1 MAKLQTITFASLEEG
16 DNLFGI
22 ETDPQGQA
30 SVLEYTIGQDGIKVT
45 DGSPIAP
52 SEAKYVKIVDI
63 TRQYDISQPIKLY
76 GYEVSNDDI
85 LDMQFQLVEL
95 PDDYWV
101 DEELANKKCAFIN
114 AQPEIDAFIETYKN
128 LAIVLP
134 EAGEMQK
141 LEVKS
146 FTLSRDNLAESMET
160 FATYVIGLI
169 NREVTFATEVDG
181 KYISDQT
188 IDQAF
193 DKIRNYV

>member
-16 DNLFGI
+16 DSLFRI
-22 ETDPQGQA
+22 ETDSQRKA
-30 SVLEYTIGQDGIKVT
+30 SVLKYTIGQDGIKVN
-45 DGSPIAP
+45 DGSAISP

-134 EAGEMQK
+134 EASEMPK
-141 LEVKS
+141 LEIKS
-146 FTLSRDNLAESMET
+146 FTLSRDNLAESMEIFT
-160 FATYVIGLI
+160 NYVVGLI
-169 NREVTFATEVDG
+169 NREITFVTEVDG
-181 KYISDQT
+181 KYVSDQT

-193 DKIRNYV
+193 AKIRDYI

>member
-16 DNLFGI
+16 DKLFRI

-30 SVLEYTIGQDGIKVT
+30 SVLKYTIGQDGIKVN
-45 DGSPIAP
+45 DGSAISP

-114 AQPEIDAFIETYKN
+114 AQPEIDAFIDDFKN

-134 EAGEMQK
+134 EYEDMPK
-141 LEVKS
+141 LEIKS
-146 FTLSRDNLAESMET
+146 FTLSRDNLAESMEIFT
-160 FATYVIGLI
+160 NYVIGLI
-169 NREVTFATEVDG
+169 NREITFATEVDG
-181 KYISDQT
+181 KYVSDQT

-193 DKIRNYV
+193 AKIREYV

>member
-16 DNLFGI
+16 DNLFRI
-22 ETDPQGQA
+22 ETDPGGTA
-30 SVLEYTIGQDGIKVT
+30 SVLKYTIGQDGIKVN

-101 DEELANKKCAFIN
+101 DKELANKKCAFIN

-128 LAIVLP
+128 LVIALP
-134 EAGEMQK
+134 EAGEMPK

-160 FATYVIGLI
+160 FATYTIGLI

-181 KYISDQT
+181 KYVSDQT

-193 DKIRNYV
+193 DKIRDYV

>member
-16 DNLFGI
+16 DNLFRI

-30 SVLEYTIGQDGIKVT
+30 SVLEYTIGQDGIKVN

-181 KYISDQT
+181 KYVSDQT

-193 DKIRNYV
+193 AKIRNYV

>member
-16 DNLFGI
+16 DKLFRI

-30 SVLEYTIGQDGIKVT
+30 SVLEYTIGQDGIKVN
-45 DGSPIAP
+45 DGSPITP
-52 SEAKYVKIVDI
+52 SEAKYIKIVDI

-181 KYISDQT
+181 KYVSDQT

-193 DKIRNYV
+193 AKIRNYV

>member
-16 DNLFGI
+16 DKLFRI

-30 SVLEYTIGQDGIKVT
+30 SVLEYTIGQDGIKVN
-45 DGSPIAP
+45 DGSPITP

>member
-16 DNLFGI
+16 DKLFRI

-30 SVLEYTIGQDGIKVT
+30 SVLEYTIGQDGIKVN
-45 DGSPIAP
+45 DGSPITP
-52 SEAKYVKIVDI
+52 SEAKYIKIVDI

-181 KYISDQT
+181 KYVSDQT

>member
-16 DNLFGI
+16 DNLFRI
-22 ETDPQGQA
+22 ETDPQGHA
-30 SVLEYTIGQDGIKVT
+30 SVLKYTIGQDGIKVN
-45 DGSPIAP
+45 DGSPISP

-63 TRQYDISQPIKLY
+63 TTPYDISQPIKLY
-76 GYEVSNDDI
+76 GYETANDDI
-85 LDMQFQLVEL
+85 FDMQFQSVEL
-95 PDDYWV
+95 PEDYWI

-114 AQPEIDAFIETYKN
+114 AQPEIDAFIDDFKN

-134 EAGEMQK
+134 EYEDMPK
-141 LEVKS
+141 LEIKS

-160 FATYVIGLI
+160 FTNYVIGLI

-181 KYISDQT
+181 KYVSDQT

-193 DKIRNYV
+193 AKIREYV

>member
-16 DNLFGI
+16 DNLYRI
-22 ETDPQGQA
+22 ETDPQGKA
-30 SVLEYTIGQDGIKVT
+30 SVLKYTIGQDGIKVN
-45 DGSPIAP
+45 DGSAISP
-52 SEAKYVKIVDI
+52 SEAKYIKIVDV
-63 TRQYDISQPIKLY
+63 TKQYDISQPIKLY

-85 LDMQFQLVEL
+85 LDMQFQSVEL
-95 PDDYWV
+95 PDDYWI

-134 EAGEMQK
+134 ESGEMSK

-146 FTLSRDNLAESMET
+146 FTLSRDNLGESMKT
-160 FATYVIGLI
+160 FTKYVTGLI
-169 NREVTFATEVDG
+169 EREITFATEVNG
-181 KYISDQT
+181 NYVSDQT

-193 DKIRNYV
+193 DKIRDYV

>member
-16 DNLFGI
+16 DKLFRI

-30 SVLEYTIGQDGIKVT
+30 SVVEYTIGQDGIKVN
-45 DGSPIAP
+45 DGSAISP
-52 SEAKYVKIVDI
+52 SEAKYVKIVDV
-63 TRQYDISQPIKLY
+63 TTQYDISQPLKLY

-85 LDMQFQLVEL
+85 LDMQFQSVEL
-95 PDDYWV
+95 PDDYWI

-134 EAGEMQK
+134 EENEMQK

-169 NREVTFATEVDG
+169 NREVTFATEIDG
-181 KYISDQT
+181 KYVSDQT

-193 DKIRNYV
+193 AKIRDYV

>member
-1 MAKLQTITFASLEEG
+1 MFR
-16 DNLFGI
+16 I

-30 SVLEYTIGQDGIKVT
+30 SVLEYTIGQDGIKVN
-45 DGSPIAP
+45 DGSPITP

-63 TRQYDISQPIKLY
+63 TRQYDISQPLKLY

-181 KYISDQT
+181 KYVSDQT

-193 DKIRNYV
+193 AKIRDYV

>member
-16 DNLFGI
+16 DKLFRI

-30 SVLEYTIGQDGIKVT
+30 SVLEYTIGQDDIKVN
-45 DGSPIAP
+45 DGSPITP
-52 SEAKYVKIVDI
+52 SEAKYIKIVDI

-181 KYISDQT
+181 KYVSDQT

-193 DKIRNYV
+193 AKIRNYV

>member
-16 DNLFGI
+16 DKLFRI
-22 ETDPQGQA
+22 ETDLQGQA
-30 SVLEYTIGQDGIKVT
+30 SVLEYTIGQDGIKVN
-45 DGSPIAP
+45 DCSPITP
-52 SEAKYVKIVDI
+52 SEAKYIKIVDI

-95 PDDYWV
+95 LDDYWV

-128 LAIVLP
+128 LVIALP
-134 EAGEMQK
+134 EDGDMPK

-146 FTLSRDNLAESMET
+146 FTLSRDNLVESMET
-160 FATYVIGLI
+160 FTTYVIGLI
-169 NREVTFATEVDG
+169 EREVTFATEVDG
-181 KYISDQT
+181 KYVSDQT

-193 DKIRNYV
+193 AKIRDYV

>member
-16 DNLFGI
+16 DKLFRI

-30 SVLEYTIGQDGIKVT
+30 SVLEYTIGQDGIKVN
-45 DGSPIAP
+45 DGSPITP
-52 SEAKYVKIVDI
+52 SEAKYVKIVDT

-76 GYEVSNDDI
+76 GYEVANDDI
-85 LDMQFQLVEL
+85 LDMQFQSVEL
-95 PDDYWV
+95 PEDYWI

-134 EAGEMQK
+134 EHEDMPK
-141 LEVKS
+141 LEIKS
-146 FTLSRDNLAESMET
+146 FILSRDNLAESMET
-160 FATYVIGLI
+160 FTNYVIGFI
-169 NREVTFATEVDG
+169 NREITFVTEVDG
-181 KYISDQT
+181 KYVSDQT

-193 DKIRNYV
+193 NKIRDYV

>member
-16 DNLFGI
+16 DKLFRI

-30 SVLEYTIGQDGIKVT
+30 SVLKYTIGQDGIKVN
-45 DGSPIAP
+45 DGSAISP

-63 TRQYDISQPIKLY
+63 TKQYDISQPIKLY

-181 KYISDQT
+181 KYVSDQT

-193 DKIRNYV
+193 AKIRNYV

>member
-16 DNLFGI
+16 DKLFRI

-30 SVLEYTIGQDGIKVT
+30 SVLEYTIGQDGIKVN
-45 DGSPIAP
+45 DGSPITP

-85 LDMQFQLVEL
+85 LDMQFQQVEL

-114 AQPEIDAFIETYKN
+114 AQPEIDAFIENYKN

-134 EAGEMQK
+134 EEGDMPK

-146 FTLSRDNLAESMET
+146 FTLFRENLGESMET
-160 FATYVIGLI
+160 FTTYVIGLI

-193 DKIRNYV
+193 AKIRDYV